1 MSFKFPY
8 KHPLCI
14 LIFMYS
20 IYKSLSQGSGN
31 DLKLDLSD
39 FKSIQ
44 NFINDKKLAE
54 GANTN
59 TNKLCIPSNLVFQM
73 NNRTNVISPEKN
85 GTNPRCIEYDNGDN
99 SYIKNPELRYNKD
112 KLESKKKEW
121 IEQMNKEYIQS
132 KDNKCAIYS
141 GKECIYINGTKENQ
155 LKLPLRSLQGY
166 CRGGKPIR
174 WYENTTIKCSLKYK
188 ATDIKGEIKIKS
200 DGTIESV
207 TLTNN
212 TNNTSITLGDNSTFT
227 KGTITIKEGTVTKS
241 SASTE
246 EENTSRNSEDKITS
260 GTIAIE
266 NGSITNGTINTTNDN
281 ITITDG
287 KVENLTINSI
297 NITKGTIKDY
307 SIFDNGKYMDNLIQC
322 CNERKGDLLAIG
334 NFTTSCMN
342 NNNNDYT
349 IRVDVWVNDEGE
361 MLNNSTIYCNK
372 IEKETKLTINVTFS
386 GDKKK

>member
-20 IYKSLSQGSGN
+20 FYKSLSQGSGN

-44 NFINDKKLAE
+44 NFINDNKLAE

-59 TNKLCIPSNLVFQM
+59 TNKLCIPSNLVVQM
-73 NNRTNVISPEKN
+73 NKRTNVISAENNETKQY
-85 GTNPRCIEYDNGDN
+85 CIEYDNGDN
-99 SYIKNPELRYNKD
+99 SYINNPERRYNEGN
-112 KLESKKKEW
+112 LESKKKEW
-121 IEQMNKEYIQS
+121 IEQMTKEYIQS
-132 KDNKCAIYS
+132 NDNKCAIYS
-141 GKECIYINGTKENQ
+141 GKKCIYINGTGKNQ

-174 WYENTTIKCSLKYK
+174 WYENTTITCSLKYK

-200 DGTIESV
+200 DGTIDENV

-212 TNNTSITLGDNSTFT
+212 TDNTSITLDDNSTFT
-227 KGTITIKEGTVTKS
+227 NGTITIKEGTITKS
-241 SASTE
+241 SASTGG
-246 EENTSRNSEDKITS
+246 ENTSRNSEDKITS

-281 ITITDG
+281 ITITNG
-287 KVENLTINSI
+287 TVENSTINSI
-297 NITKGTIKDY
+297 NIIKGTIKDY

-334 NFTTSCMN
+334 NFTTSCKN
-342 NNNNDYT
+342 NNAVDT
-349 IRVDVWVNDEGE
+349 IRVDVWVNDKGE
-361 MLNNSTIYCNK
+361 ILNNSTIYCNK